1 MDRNNHTKSTRWLAI
16 IVFLSMQILSTKAD
30 VVTVWTTVKVPAPAP
45 TAPLSPSYTSLN
57 EFKDGMLKV
66 TNEYR
71 ANHDANPLQWNNTL
85 ADYSREWAEACIW
98 KHSVCIN
105 KYPPRPRDINDQHYY
120 RKVATART
128 SHTDTRMSLRL
139 SSPGAM
145 NAICI
150 TLGNRQASLRK
161 RDISLSWSGRRLRRL
176 GVLLST
182 AGTRRIPKEIT
193 GSKCRRMSSKKI
205 HWKKMVSKGC

>member
-16 IVFLSMQILSTKAD
+16 VILLTMQILGAKAD
-30 VVTVWTTVKVPAPAP
+30 VVTVWTTVKVPAPTP

-57 EFKDGMLKV
+57 EFKDDMLKV

-105 KYPPRPRDINDQHYY
+105 ISQDHEIIMLNYY

-128 SHTDTRMSLRL
+128 SHTDTRMSLLL

-145 NAICI
+145 KAICI
-150 TLGNRQASLRK
+150 TSASRQASPRK
-161 RDISLSWSGRRLRRL
+161 RVISLSWSGRRLRRL

-193 GSKCRRMSSKKI
+193 GSKWERMASKKI
-205 HWKKMVSKGC
+205 YWKRMFSKGR